1 MKLSKEIKI
10 KVNHKWNW
18 KWISNDFLRHA
29 LSDQIQMLEFF
40 EWKLQIEAKKMLIFE
55 GICMTAFGM

>member
-29 LSDQIQMLEFF
+29 LSDQIQMLEFLWM
-40 EWKLQIEAKKMLIFE
+40 EIANCSEKK
-55 GICMTAFGM
+55 C